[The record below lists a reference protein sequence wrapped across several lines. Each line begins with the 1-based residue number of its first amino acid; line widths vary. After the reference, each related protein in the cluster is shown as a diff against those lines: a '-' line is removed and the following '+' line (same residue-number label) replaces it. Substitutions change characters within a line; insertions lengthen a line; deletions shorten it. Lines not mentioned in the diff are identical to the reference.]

1 MNAFTSLAKK
11 ELRMGMPVFLVP
23 VIIFIMAVAV
33 AAYFGGRSGVAAEAV
48 AAVSI
53 AAVTMQ
59 IFYLI
64 YYMNFSLKAEKKKLH
79 LWLHNPLP
87 GYSMLLAKLSA
98 GLISMLITLFITGV
112 TLIISAQSAGFIT
125 HLQNDFNLTNIGF
138 FSGLH
143 VLLIAIDFS
152 IYFVFFYMIYLLF
165 NRNFG
170 GFISFCFTF
179 VLFGVSTYL
188 WGMFT
193 ETAIYRS
200 LISWGEIE
208 LNGFVFNRQL
218 DANGIEFFTEFNTVH
233 VFLGYYIF
241 ETIIVLLLF
250 FAASWMLD
258 RKVEV

>member
-23 VIIFIMAVAV
+23 IIIFIIAVAV
-33 AAYFGGRSGVAAEAV
+33 AAYFGGRSGLAAEAIS
-48 AAVSI
+48 AVSL

-87 GYSMLLAKLSA
+87 GSSLLLAK
-98 GLISMLITLFITGV
+98 M
-112 TLIISAQSAGFIT
+112 SAGFISMLVT
-125 HLQNDFNLTNIGF
+125 LLITGGTLIASAQASGTISQLQADFNLTNIGF
-138 FSGLH
+138 FGGLH
-143 VLLIAIDFS
+143 VVLFAIDFS
-152 IYFVFFYMIYLLF
+152 IYFVFFYMVYLLF
-165 NRNFG
+165 NRYFG

-179 VLFGVSTYL
+179 VLFGTSTYL
-188 WGMFT
+188 WGKFS
-193 ETAIYRS
+193 ETAVHRS
-200 LISWGEIE
+200 LTSWGEIE
-208 LNGFVFNRQL
+208 LNGFVFNRKFEA
-218 DANGIEFFTEFNTVH
+218 DGVEFFTEFDTVH
-233 VFLGYYIF
+233 VFLGSYLL
-241 ETIIVLLLF
+241 ETIVVLLLF

>member
-1 MNAFTSLAKK
+1 MNAFASLTKK

-23 VIIFIMAVAV
+23 VIIFIVAV
-33 AAYFGGRSGVAAEAV
+33 GAAAYFGGRSGVAAEAITG
-48 AAVSI
+48 VSV

-64 YYMNFSLKAEKKKLH
+64 YYLNFSLKAEKKKLH

-87 GYSMLLAKLSA
+87 GYSMLLAKLGA
-98 GLISMLITLFITGV
+98 GLISMLATLLITGV

-143 VLLIAIDFS
+143 VVLIAIDLS

-165 NRNFG
+165 NRYFG
-170 GFISFCFTF
+170 GFISFCSTF

-188 WGMFT
+188 WGKFS
-193 ETAIYRS
+193 ETAIHRS
-200 LISWGEIE
+200 LTSWGEIE
-208 LNGFVFNRQL
+208 LNGFVFNRNF
-218 DANGIEFFTEFNTVH
+218 DTNGIEFFTEFDTVH
-233 VFLGYYIF
+233 VFLGSYLF
-241 ETIIVLLLF
+241 ETIIVLILF